1 MVGGRSLLIG
11 FIHGDLARFE
21 GEIAGPWVGLGE
33 RRDWVVVAVE
43 PSEEHLLCVQAA
55 QRLTEL
61 VVRPQVLCVHWVGDL
76 GGGAIHIHV
85 VGAASAGAREQPTAR
100 VLGDS
105 GSAVAAPARV
115 GLDGAVGCPLQAP
128 HLEVGVVH
136 LAPQLL
142 EVLKVF

>member
-1 MVGGRSLLIG
+1 MVDGRSLLIG

-21 GEIAGPWVGLGE
+21 GEIARPWVGLGE
-33 RRDWVVVAVE
+33 RRDWIVMAVE
-43 PSEEHLLCVQAA
+43 PPEEHLLCVQAT

-61 VVRPQVLCVHWVGDL
+61 VVRPQVLCVHRVGDL

-85 VGAASAGAREQPTAR
+85 VGAAGAGAGEQPTAR

-105 GSAVAAPARV
+105 CSAVAAPACV
-115 GLDGAVGCPLQAP
+115 GLDGAVGRPLQAP
-128 HLEVGVVH
+128 HLEVRVVH